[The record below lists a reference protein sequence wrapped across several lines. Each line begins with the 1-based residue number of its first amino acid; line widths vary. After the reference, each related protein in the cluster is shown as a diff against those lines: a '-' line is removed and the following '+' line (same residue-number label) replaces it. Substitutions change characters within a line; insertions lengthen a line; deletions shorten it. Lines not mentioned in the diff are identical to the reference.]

1 MEVIGEME
9 EELVPSLGD
18 IIDEAKRE
26 EKEKQQQQIIQQQ
39 QKQQQLVIQQ
49 QTRRSSTDDIHQY
62 PPNNMRT
69 PQQHQQRPHLQNFT
83 PTHSTNP
90 MPPNQLT
97 PINPMPPNNNNV
109 VIDSS
114 LANHGENEMDNL
126 YRSST
131 VNISVVNHLL
141 AWMKLPDNINNN
153 AIIEATVSAV
163 SDILLGIYRQFK
175 NTRSKEARLLD
186 KSYFQQFGGATNKA
200 LEAVQPMIAKMF
212 AEHGGNGVN
221 HQQVVAELEEKIS
234 DLRRANDALVQENDT
249 IREERDAL
257 LQQRKNNNQQEDE
270 EDELSDDESTDSVDV
285 EYNRHSKGF
294 QTKQLTNLKR
304 KMKLFRVTCNNIV
317 DEEACSRCEF
327 IGVAVLKDKDEFHL
341 RCPICEKEGR
351 KKSAHP
357 KWDKGEQLKTRS
369 AVRKVCRERFI
380 CMKNQ
385 NIES

>member
-1 MEVIGEME
+1 MEE

-26 EKEKQQQQIIQQQ
+26 EKEKQQQ
-39 QKQQQLVIQQ
+39 KQQVIQQQ
-49 QTRRSSTDDIHQY
+49 QTRRSSSTDNIHRH

-69 PQQHQQRPHLQNFT
+69 PQQHQQRPHLQFT

-90 MPPNQLT
+90 MPPNQLLQNFT
-97 PINPMPPNNNNV
+97 PINPMPSNNNNV
-109 VIDSS
+109 VIGSS

-131 VNISVVNHLL
+131 VNISMVNHLL

-175 NTRSKEARLLD
+175 NTRSKEARSHD
-186 KSYFQQFGGATNKA
+186 ASYFQQLGGATNQA
-200 LEAVQPMIAKMF
+200 RNAVEPMIAKMIT
-212 AEHGGNGVN
+212 EHGNGNN
-221 HQQVVAELEEKIS
+221 IHQQVVAELEEKIS
-234 DLRRANDALVQENDT
+234 ALQQANDALVQENDT

-257 LQQRKNNNQQEDE
+257 LQQRNNNNQQEDE
-270 EDELSDDESTDSVDV
+270 EDEVSDDESTDSVDV

-294 QTKQLTNLKR
+294 QTKQLTNLKW

-327 IGVAVLKDKDEFHL
+327 ISVAVLKDKDEFHL
-341 RCPICEKEGR
+341 RCPICEKEKR

-357 KWDKGEQLKTRS
+357 KWEKGEQLKTRS

-380 CMKNQ
+380 CMKNK